1 MSRYKLSNQI
11 FELGLDAQELS
22 VYAYLCSIHSGQRT
36 ITGETVVSVK
46 QSTIAQN
53 CGIRS
58 VQTVARI
65 LSRLTDKGLTERIRR
80 SVKANRHKGTYSY
93 AVKHLDQ
100 KSGYFFVDRHVFG
113 MLVPR
118 QMMIYLFLCKSYSMQ
133 LGICWNSYRDIAEQ
147 TGMKRELVI
156 QTVNELAGMRLIVR
170 CRRKS
175 RENKR
180 VFVDN
185 HYQIVFFV
193 KGSIRKKCKKRV
205 RLYSQYNRTNDLSKS
220 LYHIHYITS
229 LAKCQDK
236 LRTFFS
242 VRGSP

>member
-22 VYAYLCSIHSGQRT
+22 IYAYLCSIHSVQQT
-36 ITGETVVSVK
+36 ITGETVISVK

-65 LSRLTDKGLTERIRR
+65 LFRLTARGLTERIQR

-93 AVKHLDQ
+93 AVKQLSLD
-100 KSGYFFVDRHVFG
+100 GGWFFVDRHIFG
-113 MLVPR
+113 QLVPR
-118 QMMIYLFLCKSYSMQ
+118 QMLIYLFLCKAYSTKI
-133 LGICWNSYRDIAEQ
+133 GDSWNSYNDIAAQ
-147 TGMKRELVI
+147 TGMKREIVI
-156 QTVNELAGMRLIVR
+156 RTINELSKLRLIVR

-193 KGSIRKKCKKRV
+193 RGSIRKKCKKRV
-205 RLYSQYNRTNDLSKS
+205 RLYAQYNRTNDLSKS
-220 LYHIHYITS
+220 SNHIHYITS
-229 LAKCQDK
+229 SAKCQDN